1 MKGTEFWKAVELA
14 KNNQPELVVKMHEK
28 WGDYLMDENEKENAI
43 NHFVEA
49 GALKKAI
56 EAAIAA
62 QHWKKAISLLEN
74 FSESQSQE
82 YCI

>member
-1 MKGTEFWKAVELA
+1 MNYFMKGTEFWKAVELA

-74 FSESQSQE
+74 FSES
-82 YCI
+82 

>member
-1 MKGTEFWKAVELA
+1 
-14 KNNQPELVVKMHEK
+14 
-28 WGDYLMDENEKENAI
+28 MDENEKENAI

-74 FSESQSQE
+74 FSES
-82 YCI
+82 